1 MDMLR
6 TVREIGF
13 WETGHNLEK
22 VLRSDAVRRKAGE
35 TFPLPDKG
43 VADSI
48 ERLAVYLAGLGKRK
62 YMFLTPEIAVIEKLA
77 ALDKRGSEALIL
89 VPCDMEIEVKER
101 LRDNLP
107 KEMKVS
113 LLEEPYFPKDFLPG
127 NGVLIACGY
136 ITGNKAMVL
145 SETFR
150 MIEHYREF
158 RGKKVF
164 VPYVEMEGGVRYTG
178 WKEISTEKFS
188 MIWRKAG

>member
-13 WETGHNLEK
+13 WETGCNLEK
-22 VLRSDAVRRKAGE
+22 VRKSDAVRRKAGE
-35 TFPLPDKG
+35 TLPLPDKD
-43 VADSI
+43 VMDSI
-48 ERLAVYLAGLGKRK
+48 ERIAAHLAELGKKK

-77 ALDKRGSEALIL
+77 ALDDRSSEAMIL
-89 VPCDMEIEVKER
+89 VPCDMETEVKER

-107 KEMKVS
+107 VGMKVS

-136 ITGNKAMVL
+136 ITGDKAMVL
-145 SETFR
+145 AETYR
-150 MIEHYREF
+150 MIDHYREF
-158 RGKKVF
+158 RGKKIF
-164 VPYVEMEGGVRYTG
+164 IPYVEMEGGVRYTG
-178 WKEISTEKFS
+178 WKEVSTNKFS